1 MRTPKRFGCIFPGAL
16 CNYCMGLASAAWANY
31 ALTSWAT
38 WMPMVELREI
48 IYLAIDQDPKV
59 LRGVVCGDF
68 LLGIDGE
75 FTVHSGVGV
84 KAVAEAGAEY

>member
-1 MRTPKRFGCIFPGAL
+1 
-16 CNYCMGLASAAWANY
+16 
-31 ALTSWAT
+31 
-38 WMPMVELREI
+38 MPMVELREI